1 MISWRDDIF
10 KRIGMHI
17 QRDPINIATRGA
29 VITWWMASNQQ
40 ILGEIESVIDEEI
53 ENEVLGELNSLAT
66 IIGADA
72 RIENND
78 PNTQRIIQ
86 VIDTFIK
93 EIEQEI
99 DYSNDEDK
107 E

>member
-1 MISWRDDIF
+1 MDWRTHLF
-10 KRIGMHI
+10 KVVARHL
-17 QRDPINIATRGA
+17 QRNQINLVTRGGLMA
-29 VITWWMASNQQ
+29 WWMNEHNQ
-40 ILGEIESVIDEEI
+40 IFGEIEQIMDDEI
-53 ENEVLGELNSLAT
+53 AAEVLGELNSLAI

-72 RIENND
+72 RIDNHD

-93 EIEQEI
+93 EIEQEV
-99 DYSNDEDK
+99 DFTDDEDK